1 METLLPQAHPGDQ
14 VGDEMLIRM
23 WLHGRPANSVTAYR
37 NDATRFLAHAAKP
50 LASIELA
57 QPQA

>member
-1 METLLPQAHPGDQ
+1 METPLPQAHPGDQ